1 MNEEFVYIKPSL
13 TIKSFPSKEIYQK
26 INTFNELFFKEYN
39 LCSLEEGLKEAN
51 NKKVIIDIK
60 FNNDYYEL
68 SNKLDDVLKNYDRN
82 RIIIQSLDLEGLSL
96 MRMKYPDYNYL
107 ALVDKEEDL
116 EKARFFDNVG
126 IKKNLLDYDYV
137 KDFINEDGI
146 VAVWTIDSTKE
157 VEKTV
162 DELDDLYKDVIY
174 ITDYPDITNYELNK
188 IIKKTNN

>member
-1 MNEEFVYIKPSL
+1 MNKEFVYIKPSL

-39 LCSLEEGLKEAN
+39 LCSLEEGLKETN
-51 NKKVIIDIK
+51 NKKIIIDIK

-188 IIKKTNN
+188 IKKKTNN